1 MMYYSSFFLLYSR
14 KAENIPLLESSDN
27 LSFYMTGKYIF
38 AKGMAHDEAVATQ
51 KIGKAVSPPKVL
63 YLI

>member
-1 MMYYSSFFLLYSR
+1 
-14 KAENIPLLESSDN
+14 
-27 LSFYMTGKYIF
+27 MTGKYIF